1 MSYASFRQFIEA
13 LDTAGEL
20 TRVSVPVETDL
31 LVSEWANREMK
42 SPGGGKALLFENPTV
57 DGKPSKFPVAI
68 NTMGSRRRMALA
80 LQINSVE
87 DLAQEIQLI
96 LKAKPPTDLREGWSL
111 LKQGLNLLHA
121 RPKHSKEGACQEVVH
136 LLEEIPRTKTQGPKA
151 NALSL
156 ADLPIL
162 KCWPKDG
169 GRFITLPNVHT
180 RDPETGARNV
190 GMYRMQIF
198 DERTTA
204 MHWQVHKV
212 GARHGKSYYE
222 RNERMPV
229 AVTLGGDPAYTFAAT
244 APLPDGLDEILFA
257 GFIRKKSVDLVP
269 CKTVDLEVPSDVDF
283 VLEGYVQPGETRPE
297 GPFGDHTGF
306 YTAIEDYPVF
316 HLTAITHRRDAIY
329 PTTIVGIPPME
340 DFYMGDASVRIFL
353 PVFKMNFPEL
363 VDMTLPPEGVFHN
376 LVFVS
381 IRKQYPY
388 QAFKVMHGLWGMGQ
402 MMFSKY
408 IVVVDE
414 DCDVHN
420 TSEVL
425 FRLCANTDP
434 ERDST
439 IIRNPSD
446 SLDHAP
452 TSQNIG
458 SHMGFDATRKL
469 PGENYH
475 RTWPELLKMTDEAQ
489 ALVDALQKKASV
501 GRDSVE
507 PALSEV
513 ERVEPR
519 QIHMRRLDRVSPYQE
534 TCLLRLSKVSA
545 TDAVFHESAMRDPA
559 QVVDLMRRIRAL
571 VETGRV
577 GPPAVRKSA
586 ARPWPVTHR
595 FRLVD

>member
-1 MSYASFRQFIEA
+1 MAYRSFRHFLETLEQ
-13 LDTAGEL
+13 AGEL
-20 TRVSVPVETDL
+20 TPVADPVDTNL
-31 LVSEWANREMK
+31 LIAEWADREMK
-42 SPGGGKALLFENPTV
+42 SPGGGKALLFEQPVV
-57 DGKPSKFPVAI
+57 DGKISKFPVAI
-68 NTMGSRRRMALA
+68 NTMGSRKRIAIALGRES
-80 LQINSVE
+80 IDE
-87 DLAQEIQLI
+87 IAQEIQLI

-111 LKQGLNLLHA
+111 LKQGIHLLHA
-121 RPKHSKEGACQEVVH
+121 RPKNVREAACQEVVH
-136 LLEEIPRTKTQGPKA
+136 NIESGTGPA
-151 NALSL
+151 DDFSL
-156 ADLPIL
+156 RDLPIL
-162 KCWPKDG
+162 KCWPNDG
-169 GRFITLPNVHT
+169 GRFITLANVHT

-190 GMYRMQIF
+190 GVYRMQIF

-212 GARHGKSYYE
+212 GARHGKRYYE

-229 AVTLGGDPAYTFAAT
+229 AVTLGGDPALSFAAT

-257 GFIRKKSVDLVP
+257 GFLRRKSIEMVQ
-269 CKTVDLEVPSDVDF
+269 CKTIDLEVPADVDF
-283 VLEGYVQPGETRPE
+283 VLEGYVQPGEMRPE
-297 GPFGDHTGF
+297 GPFGDHTGY
-306 YTAIEDYPVF
+306 YTAVEDYPVF
-316 HLTAITHRRDAIY
+316 HLTTITHRRDPVY

-340 DFYMGDASVRIFL
+340 DFYIGDAVVRIFL

-363 VDMTLPPEGVFHN
+363 VDMTLPAEGVFHN

-434 ERDST
+434 ARDT
-439 IIRNPSD
+439 TVIKNPSD

-452 TSQNIG
+452 TEQNIG

-475 RTWPELLKMTDEAQ
+475 RQWPELLRMTDEAK
-489 ALVDALQKKASV
+489 ALVDALQKKT
-501 GRDSVE
+501 R
-507 PALSEV
+507 
-513 ERVEPR
+513 
-519 QIHMRRLDRVSPYQE
+519 
-534 TCLLRLSKVSA
+534 
-545 TDAVFHESAMRDPA
+545 
-559 QVVDLMRRIRAL
+559 
-571 VETGRV
+571 
-577 GPPAVRKSA
+577 
-586 ARPWPVTHR
+586 
-595 FRLVD
+595 

>member
-1 MSYASFRQFIEA
+1 MAYSSFGQFISA
-13 LDTAGEL
+13 LDSAGEL
-20 TRVSVPVETDL
+20 KRIAFPVETDL
-31 LVSEWANREMK
+31 LIAEWANREMK
-42 SPGGGKALLFENPTV
+42 SAGGGKALLFERPRV
-57 DGKPSKFPVAI
+57 DGRESNFPLAI
-68 NTMGSRRRMALA
+68 NTMGSTRRMAMA
-80 LQINSVE
+80 LKLNDVA

-96 LKAKPPTDLREGWSL
+96 LKAKPPTDLRGGWNL
-111 LKQGLNLLHA
+111 LKQGVNLLHA
-121 RPKHSKEGACQEVVH
+121 RPKHVTEGACQEVVH
-136 LLEEIPRTKTQGPKA
+136 RFAEHQASNVEFPTPSSEA
-151 NALSL
+151 ALTL

-162 KCWPKDG
+162 KCWPQDG
-169 GRFITLPNVHT
+169 GRFVTLPNVHT
-180 RDPETGARNV
+180 RDPDTGERNL
-190 GMYRMQIF
+190 GMYRMQVY
-198 DERTTA
+198 DDRTTG

-212 GARHGKSYYE
+212 GARHGKRYYE
-222 RNERMPV
+222 RGDRMPV

-257 GFIRKKSVDLVP
+257 GFIRKKSVELVK
-269 CKTVDLEVPSDVDF
+269 CRTNDLEVPADVDF

-306 YTAIEDYPVF
+306 YTAVEDYPVF
-316 HLTAITHRRDAIY
+316 HLTAITHRRDAMY
-329 PTTIVGIPPME
+329 PATIVGIPPME
-340 DFYMGDASVRIFL
+340 DYYIGDASVRIFL

-363 VDMTLPPEGVFHN
+363 VDMALPAEGVFHN

-414 DCDVHN
+414 DCDVRN

-452 TSQNIG
+452 TAQNVG
-458 SHMGFDATRKL
+458 SHMGFDATHKL

-475 RTWPELLKMTDEAQ
+475 RTWPELVKMTDEAQ
-489 ALVDALQKKASV
+489 RLVDALQKK
-501 GRDSVE
+501 
-507 PALSEV
+507 
-513 ERVEPR
+513 
-519 QIHMRRLDRVSPYQE
+519 
-534 TCLLRLSKVSA
+534 
-545 TDAVFHESAMRDPA
+545 TD
-559 QVVDLMRRIRAL
+559 
-571 VETGRV
+571 
-577 GPPAVRKSA
+577 
-586 ARPWPVTHR
+586 
-595 FRLVD
+595 

>member
-1 MSYASFRQFIEA
+1 MAFRCFQDFVEQ
-13 LDTAGEL
+13 LDRAGEL
-20 TRVSVPVETDL
+20 QRITEEVDTQ
-31 LVSEWANREMK
+31 LVIAEWANREMK
-42 SPGGGKALLFENPTV
+42 SPGGGKALLFEKPII
-57 DGKPSKFPVAI
+57 DGKTSAFPVAI
-68 NTMGSRRRMALA
+68 NTMGSRKRIAMALGVNDVA
-80 LQINSVE
+80 

-96 LKAKPPTDLREGWSL
+96 LKAKPPTDLREGFAL
-111 LKQGLNLLHA
+111 LKQGIHLLHA
-121 RPKHSKEGACQEVVH
+121 RPKSVKEGACQEEVH
-136 LLEEIPRTKTQGPKA
+136 ILESNQTSNINHQTSLL
-151 NALSL
+151 
-156 ADLPIL
+156 DLPIL

-169 GRFITLPNVHT
+169 GRFITFPNVHT
-180 RDPETGARNV
+180 RDPESGARNV
-190 GMYRMQIF
+190 GMYRMQVF

-212 GARHGKSYYE
+212 GARHGKVYYQ
-222 RNERMPV
+222 RGERMPV
-229 AVTLGGDPAYTFAAT
+229 AVTLGGDPALTFAAT

-257 GFIRKKSVDLVP
+257 GFLRKKSVELVK
-269 CKTVDLEVPSDVDF
+269 CKTIAVGVPADADF
-283 VLEGYVQPGETRPE
+283 VLEGFVQPGEMRPE

-306 YTAIEDYPVF
+306 YTAVEDYPVF

-329 PTTIVGIPPME
+329 PTTIVGPPPME
-340 DFYMGDASVRIFL
+340 DFYMGDATVRIFL
-353 PVFKMNFPEL
+353 PVFKMNFPEM

-452 TSQNIG
+452 TEQNIG
-458 SHMGFDATRKL
+458 SHMGIDATRKL

-475 RTWPELLKMTDEAQ
+475 RPWPELLKMD
-489 ALVDALQKKASV
+489 
-501 GRDSVE
+501 
-507 PALSEV
+507 
-513 ERVEPR
+513 ERV
-519 QIHMRRLDRVSPYQE
+519 QTIVDS
-534 TCLLRLSKVSA
+534 LRKN
-545 TDAVFHESAMRDPA
+545 
-559 QVVDLMRRIRAL
+559 
-571 VETGRV
+571 
-577 GPPAVRKSA
+577 
-586 ARPWPVTHR
+586 
-595 FRLVD
+595 

>member
-1 MSYASFRQFIEA
+1 MAYSSFGQFVDA
-13 LDTAGEL
+13 LEKAEEL
-20 TRVSVPVETDL
+20 TRVAVPVETDL
-31 LVSEWANREMK
+31 LIAEWANREMK

-57 DGKPSKFPVAI
+57 DGKPSQFPLAI

-80 LQINSVE
+80 LKVDSVE

-111 LKQGLNLLHA
+111 LKQGLHLLHA

-136 LLEEIPRTKTQGPKA
+136 RFAEAPTSNTQHPKSDA
-151 NALSL
+151 ALTL

-180 RDPETGARNV
+180 RDPDTGARNL
-190 GMYRMQIF
+190 GIYRMQLY
-198 DERTTA
+198 DDLTTG

-212 GARHGKSYYE
+212 GARHGKRYYE
-222 RNERMPV
+222 RKERMPV

-257 GFIRKKSVDLVP
+257 GFIRKKSVELVP
-269 CKTVDLEVPSDVDF
+269 CKTIELEVPSDVDF
-283 VLEGYVQPGETRPE
+283 VLEGYVQPGEMRPE
-297 GPFGDHTGF
+297 GPFGDQTGF
-306 YTAIEDYPVF
+306 YTAFEDYSVF
-316 HLTAITHRRDAIY
+316 HLTAITHRRDAVY

-340 DFYMGDASVRIFL
+340 DYYIGDACVRIFL
-353 PVFKMNFPEL
+353 PVFKMNFPEI

-388 QAFKVMHGLWGMGQ
+388 QAFKIMHGLWGMGQ

-408 IVVVDE
+408 IVAVDE

-420 TSEVL
+420 TSEVI

-434 ERDST
+434 ARDTT
-439 IIRNPSD
+439 IIKNPSD

-452 TSQNIG
+452 SEQNIG

-469 PGENYH
+469 PGENYQ
-475 RTWPELLKMTDEAQ
+475 RPWPELLKMTDEAR
-489 ALVDALQKKASV
+489 ALVDALQ
-501 GRDSVE
+501 
-507 PALSEV
+507 
-513 ERVEPR
+513 
-519 QIHMRRLDRVSPYQE
+519 
-534 TCLLRLSKVSA
+534 
-545 TDAVFHESAMRDPA
+545 A
-559 QVVDLMRRIRAL
+559 Q
-571 VETGRV
+571 
-577 GPPAVRKSA
+577 
-586 ARPWPVTHR
+586 AR
-595 FRLVD
+595 